1 MKLFN
6 PERHELILKILNERG
21 AVSVAE
27 LTETLCV
34 SESTVRR
41 DLVELS
47 EAGVLNKV
55 HGGATLN
62 KKQFIMTEDTVNDK
76 REKNVFE
83 KRKIAEYA
91 AKQITDND
99 FVYIDAGTS
108 TLFMIDYLPKG
119 LKATFVTNG
128 ISHAKLLS
136 KRNYKAVIIGGQL
149 KSTTEA
155 VIGLPAANSLQ
166 NYNFTKAF
174 LGTNGISESQG
185 YSTPDSDEAF
195 VKSAA
200 INRSFVS
207 YVLADSTKFG
217 KVSSVSFAPVD
228 RACIITDKKPDS
240 VFEKITVVKV
250 VD

>member
-1 MKLFN
+1 VIKVFN
-6 PERHELILKILNERG
+6 PERHELILRILNEKG

-27 LTETLCV
+27 LTETLGV

-62 KKQFIMTEDTVNDK
+62 KRQYIMTEDTVNDK
-76 REKNVFE
+76 REKNVCE

-91 AKQITDND
+91 AKQINDSD

-108 TLFMIDYLPKG
+108 TLFMVDYLPKD

-128 ISHAKLLS
+128 ISHAKLLA

-155 VIGLPAANSLQ
+155 VIGLSAANNLQ

-174 LGTNGISESQG
+174 LGTNGITENQG

-200 INRSFVS
+200 IIQRFVE
-207 YVLADSTKFG
+207 F
-217 KVSSVSFAPVD
+217 
-228 RACIITDKKPDS
+228 
-240 VFEKITVVKV
+240 VFS
-250 VD
+250 